1 MVEPRR
7 QELERLYREAVT
19 VADRARG
26 WFDGPGARWRAG
38 LSPDNQALVAT
49 ESLAAT
55 SRLMASMSWLLDPSH
70 AVEGAPLPPFSGD
83 TGGTVPALFTG
94 TPGEAIIIASR
105 HIAARIAA
113 LSQESA

>member
-1 MVEPRR
+1 MIEANR
-7 QELERLYREAVT
+7 QEIERLYREAVT
-19 VADRARG
+19 VADQARG

-49 ESLAAT
+49 ESLGAT
-55 SRLMASMSWLLDPSH
+55 SRLMASMSWLLDPAH
-70 AVEGAPLPPFSGD
+70 AIDGVSPRPFGGD
-83 TGGTVPALFTG
+83 TGGAVPGLFAG
-94 TPGEAIIIASR
+94 TPGEAIITASR